1 MCIRDRVSALLLHL
15 GQPRLLLV
23 RSEDLGLLLFSH
35 GDDPEAAGGARGH
48 LHGAGSEAH
57 GNTAA
62 RGDTPA
68 IDRGE
73 EERGVSVGSVK
84 VVRQRH
90 LYPSSADEALVP
102 SGTGGSPGGGA
113 LGASGGGGD
122 ESGGGGDGERHFSY
136 SLTWIS
142 TLSVLY
148 CVVGSVDWRFDVQSH
163 SA

>member
-1 MCIRDRVSALLLHL
+1 MESIRVSRLRPMGGVRSLADVTSRAGNREDHEGERDAHDAHDRHGILERVSALLLHL

-84 VVRQRH
+84 VVRERGM
-90 LYPSSADEALVP
+90 AL
-102 SGTGGSPGGGA
+102 S
-113 LGASGGGGD
+113 
-122 ESGGGGDGERHFSY
+122 F
-136 SLTWIS
+136 
-142 TLSVLY
+142 LS
-148 CVVGSVDWRFDVQSH
+148 
-163 SA
+163 